1 MRKRVQGS
9 GFEDPQCPCGQGGQT
24 VPHIL
29 MSGRNFRE
37 AIEMMWTT
45 EWKYRFGAHYKSRK
59 VIGLRI
65 LLTVPKYAVNP
76 AKSILETGLLGQSRS
91 NHPVQ

>member
-1 MRKRVQGS
+1 M
-9 GFEDPQCPCGQGGQT
+9 
-24 VPHIL
+24 PHIL
-29 MSGRNFRE
+29 VSCRNFRE
-37 AIEMMWTT
+37 AIERMWKT
-45 EWKYRFGAHYKSRK
+45 EWEYRFGIYHKSRK

-76 AKSILETGLLGQSRS
+76 AKFILETGLLGQFRS